1 MDSAAN
7 EDDQPQTSTDQLFLI
22 EVLVDKVTLEES
34 VGKLPNKRDI
44 VVTIQFGGLVNLE
57 LKFDGLAPTYPYPK
71 GNIYTF

>member
-7 EDDQPQTSTDQLFLI
+7 EDDQPQPPTDQLFLI

-34 VGKLPNKRDI
+34 VGELPFKRNI
-44 VVTIQFGGLVNLE
+44 VITIQFDGLVNLE